1 MSYET
6 ELKYEYAEARIATSE
21 ELRPRQGKKPWITPV
36 VSKSPVNEL
45 TAATLVLGPGGDA
58 IVYS

>member
-6 ELKYEYAEARIATSE
+6 ELKYENADARIATSE
-21 ELRPRQGKKPWITPV
+21 QLSPRQGKKPWITPV

-45 TAATLVLGPGGDA
+45 TAATFVLGAGGDN